1 MKFLIYMLE
10 SMIIIYYIDQNYGTT
25 NYSYIK
31 SNTSSY
37 SSYSYIDVVDNQILN
52 LKDAPENIKFDIWKN
67 SSTPEEV
74 LSFFPHMETMQE
86 VYNDRVE
93 DNGSFKALFFDY
105 MQNLQFDY
113 RAGDIDEVQF
123 KNSFLEPP
131 RNLKNI
137 Y

>member
-1 MKFLIYMLE
+1 
-10 SMIIIYYIDQNYGTT
+10 MIIIYYIDQNYGTT

-31 SNTSSY
+31 SDTSSY

>member
-31 SNTSSY
+31 SDTSSY